1 VKKGTL
7 WGLITLLIVASMI
20 LASCSSSTTA
30 TTATT
35 TSSTTITTTT
45 TTTATTSLG
54 PTTTSTATSTTSVTV
69 TASTTSTGN
78 WWDTLGAPQYGG
90 TMTVNDST
98 DPGLWDPN
106 GGSILSSLE
115 FLYMDSLFGADWT
128 ANPSVQNYQLSYWD
142 ESYVTGDLLS
152 DWEFNTPGVLTMHV
166 RKGVYWQNL
175 PPVNG
180 RELTSADILFHMNRM
195 AGLGSG
201 YTAPVAYY
209 VADAWVA
216 QIKSVAAPD
225 NWTVVMTFGTQNPE
239 FIFENMEAPGCDCT
253 IENPEAVQAY
263 TTPGNPELT
272 NWRNA
277 VGTGPFILTDFV
289 DNSSAT
295 FVRNPNY
302 WATDERH
309 PANRLPYVSN
319 LKILIIGNLATA
331 EAAMRA
337 GKIDIMDTIPTNDAV
352 NMKKTNPTMNEIAV
366 PLGNGLCIDPRDDL
380 APFTNLNVRI
390 ALQEAI
396 NLPQIASQYFGGG
409 CDPSPLPLTSNFM
422 PGWGYPY
429 STWTAAQQAQ
439 YAYSPTNAK
448 ALLAAANFPNG
459 FTTDIT
465 VDSSAPYQ
473 DLIQILQSEFAAINV
488 NMSITLMAHS
498 QFSAFVVTGHHETG
512 LCYRTSGSLGL
523 GYYPIRQLMKFQTG
537 GSSNDMMVSDPKI
550 DGWYASAMNATS
562 VDQIKQIVHD
572 ENVYVINQNFLL
584 SLVQPYAFFLC
595 QPWLKGFNG
604 QYGSTCGTVGP
615 LLGFQY
621 ESRYWIDPSAH

>member
-1 VKKGTL
+1 MKKGTL

-142 ESYVTGDLLS
+142 ESYITGDLLS

>member
-1 VKKGTL
+1 MKKGTL

-69 TASTTSTGN
+69 
-78 WWDTLGAPQYGG
+78 
-90 TMTVNDST
+90 TVNDST

>member
-142 ESYVTGDLLS
+142 ESYITGDLLS

>member
-1 VKKGTL
+1 MKKGTL

-201 YTAPVAYY
+201 YTASVAYY

-225 NWTVVMTFGTQNPE
+225 NRTVVMTFGTQNPE

>member
-253 IENPEAVQAY
+253 IENPEAVHAY

-277 VGTGPFILTDFV
+277 VGSGPFILTDFV

>member
-69 TASTTSTGN
+69 
-78 WWDTLGAPQYGG
+78 
-90 TMTVNDST
+90 TVNDST

>member
-1 VKKGTL
+1 
-7 WGLITLLIVASMI
+7 
-20 LASCSSSTTA
+20 
-30 TTATT
+30 
-35 TSSTTITTTT
+35 
-45 TTTATTSLG
+45 
-54 PTTTSTATSTTSVTV
+54 
-69 TASTTSTGN
+69 
-78 WWDTLGAPQYGG
+78 
-90 TMTVNDST
+90 
-98 DPGLWDPN
+98 
-106 GGSILSSLE
+106 
-115 FLYMDSLFGADWT
+115 MDSLFGADWT

-302 WATDERH
+302 WTTDERH

>member
-201 YTAPVAYY
+201 YTASVAYY

>member
-201 YTAPVAYY
+201 YTTPVAYY

-439 YAYSPTNAK
+439 YAYNPTNAK

>member
-1 VKKGTL
+1 MKKGTL

-69 TASTTSTGN
+69 TASTTSTGD

>member
-302 WATDERH
+302 WTTDERH

>member
-1 VKKGTL
+1 
-7 WGLITLLIVASMI
+7 
-20 LASCSSSTTA
+20 
-30 TTATT
+30 
-35 TSSTTITTTT
+35 
-45 TTTATTSLG
+45 
-54 PTTTSTATSTTSVTV
+54 
-69 TASTTSTGN
+69 
-78 WWDTLGAPQYGG
+78 
-90 TMTVNDST
+90 
-98 DPGLWDPN
+98 
-106 GGSILSSLE
+106 
-115 FLYMDSLFGADWT
+115 MDSLFGADWT

-142 ESYVTGDLLS
+142 ESYITGDLLS

>member
-1 VKKGTL
+1 MKKGTL

-439 YAYSPTNAK
+439 YAYNPTNAK

>member
-1 VKKGTL
+1 
-7 WGLITLLIVASMI
+7 
-20 LASCSSSTTA
+20 
-30 TTATT
+30 
-35 TSSTTITTTT
+35 
-45 TTTATTSLG
+45 
-54 PTTTSTATSTTSVTV
+54 
-69 TASTTSTGN
+69 
-78 WWDTLGAPQYGG
+78 
-90 TMTVNDST
+90 MTVNDST

>member
-1 VKKGTL
+1 MKKGTL

>member
-1 VKKGTL
+1 
-7 WGLITLLIVASMI
+7 
-20 LASCSSSTTA
+20 
-30 TTATT
+30 
-35 TSSTTITTTT
+35 
-45 TTTATTSLG
+45 
-54 PTTTSTATSTTSVTV
+54 
-69 TASTTSTGN
+69 
-78 WWDTLGAPQYGG
+78 
-90 TMTVNDST
+90 MTVNDST

-201 YTAPVAYY
+201 YTASVAYY

>member
-1 VKKGTL
+1 MKKFAAKYMSL
-7 WGLITLLIVASMI
+7 VNPDAITGQVLFDDPA
-20 LASCSSSTTA
+20 
-30 TTATT
+30 
-35 TSSTTITTTT
+35 
-45 TTTATTSLG
+45 
-54 PTTTSTATSTTSVTV
+54 PT
-69 TASTTSTGN
+69 
-78 WWDTLGAPQYGG
+78 
-90 TMTVNDST
+90 
-98 DPGLWDPN
+98 
-106 GGSILSSLE
+106 
-115 FLYMDSLFGADWT
+115 
-128 ANPSVQNYQLSYWD
+128 
-142 ESYVTGDLLS
+142 
-152 DWEFNTPGVLTMHV
+152 
-166 RKGVYWQNL
+166 
-175 PPVNG
+175 
-180 RELTSADILFHMNRM
+180 
-195 AGLGSG
+195 
-201 YTAPVAYY
+201 
-209 VADAWVA
+209 
-216 QIKSVAAPD
+216 
-225 NWTVVMTFGTQNPE
+225 
-239 FIFENMEAPGCDCT
+239 
-253 IENPEAVQAY
+253 
-263 TTPGNPELT
+263 
-272 NWRNA
+272 
-277 VGTGPFILTDFV
+277 TDFV